1 MVLKDKV
8 AALPDTPG
16 VYRWFDSAGTIIY
29 VGKAKNL
36 KRRVSQYLRPE
47 DQLDRKTRALV
58 AHIADVDY
66 TPVETEEDALLLE
79 NNLIKQ
85 LQPHY
90 NILLKDSKTYP
101 WICIRN
107 EPFPRVVMTRRYV
120 RDGSRWF
127 GPYASVVHAK
137 RLLQLIGQLY
147 RPRPCRL
154 PLTEEGIAA
163 GKFRSCLNFQMN
175 KCAGA
180 CIGLQSK
187 ADYDAAIEAVG
198 KLLSG
203 RVRSLI
209 DECRTQMTAAAAEL
223 RFEDAQVWKERLALL
238 EAHQERQKTV
248 GHGILDMETYRLL
261 ESKTLPRRVVNSQ
274 KALSELQRDLGMEVR
289 PDHIECFDNSNIQG
303 TNPVAACVVFREGVP
318 SKKDYRHFN
327 IKTVVG
333 ANDFASM
340 KEIVNRRYSRM
351 LAEAPDDLP
360 QLVVVDGGKGQLTFA
375 LEALEELGLTG
386 QLKVVG
392 LAERLEEVII
402 PGDPH
407 PLFLDKNSAS
417 LRILMQIRDE
427 AHRFGITFHRQK
439 RSVSQVD
446 SALDG
451 IPGIGPATQQKLL
464 QHFKSLTRLKKASFD
479 DVAALIGPAKARV
492 VSEALSLSPG
502 LQLRSDKKI
511 LASLQSPPTPVEPD
525 GEFALRKQALR
536 REVLSGSAETS
547 TRDSGRRDK
556 SWEESRLSGNPS
568 SVSAHLNNTSN
579 VR

>member
-16 VYRWFDSAGTIIY
+16 VYRWFDAAGTIIY

-107 EPFPRVVMTRRYV
+107 EPFPRVLMTRRYV

-127 GPYASVVHAK
+127 GPYASVQHAK
-137 RLLQLIGQLY
+137 QLLRLIGSLY

-154 PLTEEGIAA
+154 PLTVEGIAA
-163 GKFRSCLNFQMN
+163 GKFRSCLNFQMG
-175 KCAGA
+175 KCAGP
-180 CIGLQSK
+180 CIGLQPQ

-203 RVRSLI
+203 RVRSLM
-209 DECRTQMTAAAAEL
+209 DDCRSEMTAAAAAL
-223 RFEDAQVWKERLALL
+223 RFEEAQVWKERLQLL
-238 EAHQERQKTV
+238 EAHHERQKTV

-261 ESKTLPRRVVNSQ
+261 ETKSLPRRVVNSQ
-274 KALSELQRDLGMEVR
+274 KALAELQRDLGMDVL
-289 PDHIECFDNSNIQG
+289 PQHIECFDNSNIQG

-340 KEIVNRRYSRM
+340 KEIINRRYSRL
-351 LAEAPDDLP
+351 LAESPEDLP
-360 QLVVVDGGKGQLTFA
+360 QLIVVDGGKGQLTFA
-375 LEALEELGLTG
+375 LEALEELGLAG
-386 QLKVVG
+386 AMKVVG

-427 AHRFGITFHRQK
+427 AHRFGITHHRAQ
-439 RSVSQVD
+439 RSKSQVD
-446 SALDG
+446 SVLDQ
-451 IPGIGPATQQKLL
+451 IVGIGPATQQKLL
-464 QHFKSLTRLKKASFD
+464 KHFKSVARLRKASLE
-479 DVAALIGPAKARV
+479 DVAALVGPAKA
-492 VSEALSLSPG
+492 
-502 LQLRSDKKI
+502 QI
-511 LASLQSPPTPVEPD
+511 
-525 GEFALRKQALR
+525 
-536 REVLSGSAETS
+536 VLNA
-547 TRDSGRRDK
+547 
-556 SWEESRLSGNPS
+556 
-568 SVSAHLNNTSN
+568 LNNQIEN
-579 VR
+579 EER